1 LRLRKAQRAPKVTKP
16 RYPVLS
22 LSSDF
27 HSGGDR
33 PTALLGSKLLSGL
46 ENPARSASAP
56 LVAVLS
62 SKTIVGGLI
71 GGLIAVEIVKKIAG
85 IRTPTGDLFAIPLC
99 VGIAV
104 GRIGCFLTGLDDGTF
119 AVATTLP
126 WGINF
131 GDGIARHPTQLYE
144 IVCLLVSP
152 GSGPLAD
159 GAARPAG
166 RPVSA
171 AAFMRGFQDRE
182 ADGLEFDRIQ

>member
-1 LRLRKAQRAPKVTKP
+1 
-16 RYPVLS
+16 

-144 IVCLLVSP
+144 IVFLLVLAAVLWRMAPRVRP
-152 GSGPLAD
+152 GDLCLPQRS
-159 GAARPAG
+159 
-166 RPVSA
+166 
-171 AAFMRGFQDRE
+171 
-182 ADGLEFDRIQ
+182 

>member
-1 LRLRKAQRAPKVTKP
+1 
-16 RYPVLS
+16 
-22 LSSDF
+22 
-27 HSGGDR
+27 
-33 PTALLGSKLLSGL
+33 
-46 ENPARSASAP
+46 
-56 LVAVLS
+56 VLS

-144 IVCLLVSP
+144 IVFLLVLAAVLWRMAPRVRP
-152 GSGPLAD
+152 GDLCLPQRS
-159 GAARPAG
+159 
-166 RPVSA
+166 
-171 AAFMRGFQDRE
+171 
-182 ADGLEFDRIQ
+182 